1 MKYLIASDIHGSL
14 HFAQKLHSIIAQEN
28 PDKIIL
34 LGDLYYHGPRNPLP
48 KDYNPMAV
56 CKLLQSMQNKP
67 LVIKGNCD
75 AEVDETISNFLFHES
90 ASFDVGN
97 KKAFASHG
105 QKYNMDNFPE
115 TDFDIMLYGH
125 FHTGFI
131 ETKNGKIFANPGSI
145 SLPKNG
151 TENSYLLLEDNK
163 ITLKNLDQKIIKSFT
178 F

>member
-14 HFAQKLHSIIAQEN
+14 HFTQKLHNAITQEN

-48 KDYNPMAV
+48 KNYNPMAV
-56 CKLLQSMQNKP
+56 CELLNSIKDKLV
-67 LVIKGNCD
+67 VIKGNCD
-75 AEVDETISNFLFHES
+75 AEIDETISDFEFQN
-90 ASFDVGN
+90 SFEFNIKN
-97 KKAFASHG
+97 KKVFASHG

-131 ETKNGKIFANPGSI
+131 ETKNGKIIANPGSI

-151 TENSYLLLEDNK
+151 TENSYLVLEDNK
-163 ITLKNLDQKIIKSFT
+163 ITLKNLDQKIIKSLAF
-178 F
+178 